1 MTSVSETVASRRS
14 ASIPLRYALRE
25 LRGGLRGFYVFI
37 GCIALGVMAIAG
49 VGSVAASLGEG
60 LAHEGRI
67 LLGGD
72 IAFSLFQR
80 EAKADELAFLKAR
93 GNLSVTASLRGMAR
107 AEDGRLALVEIK
119 AVDDKYP
126 MLGELALEPRMRADD
141 LFAERGGLFGV
152 AVDQTLLAR
161 LDLKLGDRVHVG
173 AANFEIR
180 SIENGEPDKLAGG
193 LGFGPRFLVSEAG
206 LRATQLIQP
215 GSLVR
220 WTYRIKLPDS
230 ARSDRNVKELA
241 DETRRALPHAG
252 WEIRSRDNA
261 SPQLERTINRFTQFL
276 TLVGLAALLVG
287 GVGVANAV
295 KSHIDRRRDVIA
307 AFKALGATGSDVFSI
322 YLTQV
327 TVLAVIGSVI
337 GLAVGAALPFV
348 IVNVFGKLLPLPVE
362 PALHI
367 NELALALVYGLLTAL
382 AFGLWPLGRVHDV
395 PVAALFRETVDSTVD
410 LKSLWSKLRVLSRDL
425 PIAFRGSRKG
435 AVETGGELRKMGT
448 HAWRRP
454 RLIYLAWMALVIAL
468 LAGVV
473 IGLAYDKRVATIFVL
488 SSIAV
493 FILLRGIAV
502 ALMALARGLPRTQI
516 TMLRLAITNIHR
528 PGALTPS
535 VVMSLGLGL
544 AVLVTITQIDG
555 NLRRQFLAALPDHA
569 PSFYFIDIP
578 ATEADRFNAFLKK
591 TAPDS
596 TVEEVPML
604 RGRIV
609 SARGVRAEELKPSTD
624 SEWVLQS
631 DRGLSST
638 GEIPKGSK
646 IVEGEWWGADYDG
659 PPLIS
664 IEKKIAEGLK
674 LKIGDEITVNVLGHD
689 IMAKIAN
696 MRTIDW
702 QGLGINFV
710 LIFSPNAFKGAPH
723 THIATLTEAH
733 PDSTEDAAIIK
744 AVADAFPTVTSVRV
758 REALETVGTVITNLV
773 LAIRGASAVTLIS
786 AVLVLGGALAA
797 GHRHRVYDA
806 VILKTLGATRAR
818 LLGAYAL
825 EYLMIGFATAIFGV
839 IAGSIAAW
847 LIVTRLM
854 TLSFVWQAG
863 SAAGVVVSALIV
875 TVGLGLAGTLVAL
888 NQKPA
893 AVLRNL

>member
-1 MTSVSETVASRRS
+1 MTIAAEPATRNPS
-14 ASIPLRYALRE
+14 AALPLRYALRE

-37 GCIALGVMAIAG
+37 ACIALGVMTISG
-49 VGSVAASLGEG
+49 VGSVAASLGDG
-60 LAHEGRI
+60 LAREGRT

-72 IAFSLFQR
+72 VAFSLFQR
-80 EAKADELAFLKAR
+80 EAKPEEIAFLRAR
-93 GNLSVTASLRGMAR
+93 GKVSSIATLRGMAR
-107 AEDGRLALVEIK
+107 AADDRLALVEIK
-119 AVDDKYP
+119 AVDDAYP
-126 MLGELALEPRMRADD
+126 MLGQLSLEPEMPIAD
-141 LFAERGGLFGV
+141 LLAERDGAFG
-152 AVDQTLLAR
+152 AAADQTLLAR

-173 AANFEIR
+173 QSAFQIR
-180 SIENGEPDKLAGG
+180 SIVNAEPDKLASG

-220 WTYRIKLPDS
+220 WIYRVKLPEDAS
-230 ARSDRNVKELA
+230 GSRNTTRFI
-241 DETRRALPHAG
+241 DETRQALPHAG
-252 WEIRSRDNA
+252 WEVRSRDNA
-261 SPQLERTINRFTQFL
+261 SPQLERTISRFTQFL

-307 AFKALGATGSDVFSI
+307 TFKAVGATGRDVFAI

-327 TVLAVIGSVI
+327 VGLAIVGSII
-337 GLAVGAALPFV
+337 GLVAGASIPFA
-348 IVNVFGKLLPLPVE
+348 IVNLFGKLLPLPIE
-362 PALHI
+362 PTLHPY
-367 NELALALVYGLLTAL
+367 ELALALVYGLLTAL

-395 PVAALFRETVDSTVD
+395 PVAALFRDTV
-410 LKSLWSKLRVLSRDL
+410 
-425 PIAFRGSRKG
+425 AG
-435 AVETGGELRKMGT
+435 AW
-448 HAWRRP
+448 HRP
-454 RLIYLAWMALVIAL
+454 RWRYLLAMAGVIAL
-468 LAGVV
+468 LVAVV
-473 IGLAYDKRVATIFVL
+473 VGLSYDRRVAIIFVA

-493 FILLRGIAV
+493 FVLLRGIA
-502 ALMALARGLPRTQI
+502 ALLMAIARRLPRSQM

-535 VVMSLGLGL
+535 VVLSLGLGL

-555 NLRRQFLAALPDHA
+555 NLRRQFMAALPEHA

-578 ATEADRFNAFLKK
+578 ATDADRFAAFLKQ
-591 TAPDS
+591 TSPGS

-609 SARGVRAEELKPSTD
+609 AARGVRAEDLKPATD
-624 SEWVLQS
+624 AEWVLQS
-631 DRGLSST
+631 DRGLTST

-646 IVEGEWWGADYDG
+646 VVEGQWWGADYSG
-659 PPLIS
+659 PPLVS
-664 IEKKIAEGLK
+664 IDKKIADGLN
-674 LKIGDEITVNVLGHD
+674 LKIGDEIVVNILGRD
-689 IMAKIAN
+689 ISARIGN

-710 LIFSPNAFKGAPH
+710 LVFSPNAFKGAPH
-723 THIATLTEAH
+723 THIATLTEPHA
-733 PDSTEDAAIIK
+733 SAAGDAALVK
-744 AVADAFPTVTSVRV
+744 SVANAFPMVTSVRV
-758 REALETVGTVITNLV
+758 REALETIGSVVTNLV
-773 LAIRGASAVTLIS
+773 LAIRGASAITLVS
-786 AVLVLGGALAA
+786 AILVLGGALAA

-825 EYLMIGFATAIFGV
+825 EYLLIGFATAVFGV

-854 TLSFVWQAG
+854 TLSFVWQVG
-863 SAAGVVVSALIV
+863 SAAGVVASALVV
-875 TVGLGLAGTLVAL
+875 TVGLGLAGTLLAL